1 MTHRVRTI
9 TAAEFNAKCLDVLN
23 EVADTGA
30 RIVVTRLGKPLV
42 RIEPLRLEPSV
53 DLRGSVT
60 REVHLIGDASAIW
73 SADTSLGPK
82 RSR

>member
-42 RIEPLRLEPSV
+42 RIEPLRLESGV
-53 DLRGSVT
+53 DLRGSVV
-60 REVHLIGDASAIW
+60 RERDLLSPVDDAW
-73 SADTSLGPK
+73 SPGA
-82 RSR
+82 